1 VAALR
6 AHRRA
11 QDAAR
16 PRAETSRGHRGFV
29 FCTGDGR
36 PLDWR
41 SVSRAFKAL
50 LRRAELPD
58 VPFHALRH
66 TAATL
71 LIAQGVHPKVMQERL
86 GHSSAATTLDLYGH
100 LLPGLG
106 REAAARL
113 DDLLA

>member
-1 VAALR
+1 MPELACRPRSAQN
-6 AHRRA
+6 RRA
-11 QDAAR
+11 TGHGGTLALGEASN
-16 PRAETSRGHRGFV
+16 RALV
-29 FCTGDGR
+29 
-36 PLDWR
+36 
-41 SVSRAFKAL
+41 
-50 LRRAELPD
+50 RRAGLPD

-71 LIAQGVHPKVMQERL
+71 LIKQGVHPKVMQERL